1 MCVLHIDICIYMYGG
16 REKGGL
22 ERLHT
27 LYYLLD
33 ENVKLMFVSLI
44 LIGLM
49 HILTYYIK
57 QKAL

>member
-1 MCVLHIDICIYMYGG
+1 MYGG

-22 ERLHT
+22 GRLHT

-33 ENVKLMFVSLI
+33 ENMKLMFVSRI